1 MKVLNYNFCFQEEKE
16 ETNKISY
23 PLVSNTFLDIARFK
37 L

>member
-1 MKVLNYNFCFQEEKE
+1 MKVLNYNFCLQGE